1 MKNEFIKMEPLK
13 VGVGNA
19 VKEERPGRGWPR
31 PSVCEN
37 ERRVAKRQIPRGGIR
52 EDGKK

>member
-19 VKEERPGRGWPR
+19 VKEERPAA
-31 PSVCEN
+31 SVCEN
-37 ERRVAKRQIPRGGIR
+37 ERRRVAKRQIPRGGIS
-52 EDGKK
+52 EDRKK